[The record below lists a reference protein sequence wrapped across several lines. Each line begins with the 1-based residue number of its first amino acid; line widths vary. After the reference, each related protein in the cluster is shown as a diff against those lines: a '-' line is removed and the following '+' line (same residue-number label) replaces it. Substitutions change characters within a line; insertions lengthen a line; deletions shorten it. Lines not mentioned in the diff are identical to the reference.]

1 MRIPNLPWL
10 EISIVFAL
18 LGSLWVSQIKQAARA
33 ARWGMIFT
41 GLTFVTTLLA
51 WLTFSLGQLEKSDD
65 IWTPSQALT
74 GQRLFELD
82 ALAAPLVPSIAL
94 LHFMTALATARTKM
108 RNFSFS
114 WSLASEAIRL
124 AMFTCQPGWLL
135 VGLIAIST
143 IPPYIEL
150 LNRHKNPRLYV
161 IHMAVFVGLLI
172 IGWAGV
178 QFSNGSPLGLAISS
192 IPLMLAILTRC
203 GTVPMHCWVTDWF
216 ENASFGNAIL
226 SVAPLTGVLA
236 AVRLVLPIAPG
247 WVLSGIAVSS
257 LITAVYCAAMG
268 TVQQDTRRLFAY
280 LFLSNTSL
288 VLVGLEIHT
297 ERSFTASLCLWL
309 SAIYSL
315 GGFGLT
321 LRALE
326 SRFRRLS
333 LTRFHGLYP
342 QIPTLAICYLLTG
355 LACVGF
361 PFTVGFISAE
371 LLVDSAVEAHPVVGM
386 LVVIAGALNGIAV
399 MRGYFS
405 IFTGARHQTS
415 ISLSIAGREWV
426 AILSL
431 VALILLGGLFPAPGV
446 QTRARAA
453 REIMKQRF
461 LKHPSDAMESEPEE
475 SSESINPNTENNHGS

>member
-280 LFLSNTSL
+280 LFLSLGSFAVISVVAGPGDSATDISDYRGLAQRQPLLALAFGVLLLGQAGAPFTTGFLAKLGVIEAAESTQSYVLATVAMATAAVAAFFYLRVAVTMFSPVGRSGAVPTSEDASQQDASQP
-288 VLVGLEIHT
+288 VPTPSPDASSGDGI
-297 ERSFTASLCLWL
+297 ASLEVLTDAPPEADVIERGIQPVPPL
-309 SAIYSL
+309 TATAIGL
-315 GGFGLT
+315 CVAVTVVFGIIPGPLLDFAQQATLLIVGG
-321 LRALE
+321 
-326 SRFRRLS
+326 
-333 LTRFHGLYP
+333 
-342 QIPTLAICYLLTG
+342 
-355 LACVGF
+355 
-361 PFTVGFISAE
+361 
-371 LLVDSAVEAHPVVGM
+371 
-386 LVVIAGALNGIAV
+386 
-399 MRGYFS
+399 
-405 IFTGARHQTS
+405 
-415 ISLSIAGREWV
+415 
-426 AILSL
+426 
-431 VALILLGGLFPAPGV
+431 
-446 QTRARAA
+446 
-453 REIMKQRF
+453 
-461 LKHPSDAMESEPEE
+461 
-475 SSESINPNTENNHGS
+475 